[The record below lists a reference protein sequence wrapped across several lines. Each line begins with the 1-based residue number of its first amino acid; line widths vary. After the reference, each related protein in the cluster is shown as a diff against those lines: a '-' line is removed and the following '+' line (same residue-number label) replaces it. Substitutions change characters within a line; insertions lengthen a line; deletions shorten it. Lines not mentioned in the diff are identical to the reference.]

1 MSDTTIEIGQNP
13 AGQPPSDQA
22 EVEGPTINRPVLIGA
37 TVAIVAISAFCLIS
51 PSKAESTF
59 ADTVAWATEWF
70 GWFYIALGT
79 VVLTFVLFLAISRYG
94 KIRLGPEHSRPEF
107 TTIEWAAMLFA
118 AGIGTDL
125 MFFAVNE
132 PVVQYLAPP
141 SADPESV
148 QAAREATVWTMF
160 HYGITGWAM
169 YALMGM
175 ALGYFS
181 YRLNLP
187 LAIRSSLY
195 PIFGKRI
202 YGHGGTLVDIA
213 AVVGTIIG
221 VATSLGIGAVGLN
234 VGLNLLFDIPIGLGA
249 QISLVSLCV
258 ITATISSF
266 TGVDRGIK
274 VLSMLNLYV
283 TIGLAFYIL
292 VTGRTSFLL
301 NAVVLNVGDFV
312 RLFPEMTMQTYA
324 FQDNGDWLASWT
336 LFFWAWWVAW
346 SAFIGLF
353 LARISRGRTIRE
365 FVGGTLILPFTYTV
379 MWVTIFGNAAIDQV
393 RQGNVDFGELAS
405 SSPEN
410 GFYALL
416 EEHPAFFLIAFL
428 ATAAGLLFNITSGDS
443 GALVMANLSSNLK
456 HVQQDGDPKLRVF
469 WAVLTGALTIAVL
482 SVGGILA
489 LQYATVI
496 MGLPFAI
503 VLVLVMI
510 GLAKALRVEAMR
522 EDSRAGFVPGLLS
535 RRGAHGEAGRPLWKS
550 RVRRVLHFPGQDA
563 ASKFLHGTAQAALTE
578 VVEELRGH
586 GATATLRL
594 TEASAAPPSNAPPS
608 DGLTGEALSLEV
620 PIGDGMTPFRYRIS
634 HERLRVPVYGRL
646 SIEGSD
652 YYSRL
657 EVFLHDDGQGY
668 DVMGYSHAQLID
680 DVLDQYEQHLEFVR
694 LHDGAG
700 V

>member
-1 MSDTTIEIGQNP
+1 MSEIETPGVETPPEKPDTP
-13 AGQPPSDQA
+13 
-22 EVEGPTINRPVLIGA
+22 GPTINRPVLIGA
-37 TVAIVAISAFCLIS
+37 AVMIAAVTAFCLIN
-51 PSKAESTF
+51 PSMAESTF
-59 ADTVAWATEWF
+59 ETTVGWATQWL

-79 VVLTFVLFLAISRYG
+79 VVLTFVLFLAVSRYG
-94 KIRLGPEHSRPEF
+94 RIRLGPEHSRPEY
-107 TTIEWAAMLFA
+107 TTTEWAAMLFA

-132 PVVQYLAPP
+132 PVAQYLAPP
-141 SADPESV
+141 SAEPQSV
-148 QAAREATVWTMF
+148 QAAREATAWTMF
-160 HYGITGWAM
+160 HYGITGWSM

-175 ALGYFS
+175 ALGYFA
-181 YRLNLP
+181 YRMNLP

-195 PIFGKRI
+195 PIFGKRV
-202 YGHGGTLVDIA
+202 YGPGGTLVDIA

-234 VGLNLLFDIPIGLGA
+234 VGLNLLFGIPLGLGA
-249 QISLVSLCV
+249 QISLVGLCV
-258 ITATISSF
+258 ATAVVSSY

-283 TIGLAFYIL
+283 TIGLALYIL

-301 NAVVLNVGDFV
+301 NAIVLNVGDFV
-312 RLFPEMTMQTYA
+312 RLFPEMTMQTFA
-324 FQDNGDWLASWT
+324 FQDNGDWLATWT

-365 FVGGTLILPFTYTV
+365 FVIGTLILPFTYTV

-393 RQGNVDFGELAS
+393 RQGNAEFGELAS

-416 EEHPAFFLIAFL
+416 QEHPAFFLIAFL

-456 HVQQDGDPKLRVF
+456 HVQQDGAPKLRVF
-469 WAVLTGALTIAVL
+469 WALLTGGLTVAVL

-496 MGLPFAI
+496 MGIPFAI
-503 VLVLVMI
+503 VLALVMV

-535 RRGAHGEAGRPLWKS
+535 RRGGYAEHDRPLPWKS
-550 RVRRVLHFPGQDA
+550 RVRRVMWFPGREE
-563 ASKFLHGTAQAALTE
+563 ASEFLHGTAYSALTE
-578 VVEELRGH
+578 VAEELREH
-586 GATATLRL
+586 GSDATLRL
-594 TEASAAPPSNAPPS
+594 TELDSAPPSNAPPS
-608 DGLTGEALSLEV
+608 AGLTGEALVLEV
-620 PIGDGMTPFRYRIS
+620 PIGEGVTPFVYRIS
-634 HERLRVPVYGRL
+634 HERRRAPVYGRI
-646 SIEGSD
+646 SIEGDD

-657 EVFLHDDGQGY
+657 EVFLNDDGQEY

-694 LHDGAG
+694 LHHGIG
-700 V
+700 T

>member
-1 MSDTTIEIGQNP
+1 MSETKTGKVEAPTDVPDT
-13 AGQPPSDQA
+13 S
-22 EVEGPTINRPVLIGA
+22 GPTINRPVLIGA
-37 TVAIVAISAFCLIS
+37 GVVIAAVTAFSLIS
-51 PSKAESTF
+51 PSTAESAF
-59 ADTVAWATEWF
+59 AATVGWTTRWF
-70 GWFYIALGT
+70 GWFYIALGS
-79 VVLTFVLFLAISRYG
+79 VVLAFVLFLAVSRYG
-94 KIRLGPEHSRPEF
+94 RIRLGPEHSRPEF
-107 TTIEWAAMLFA
+107 TTTEWAAMLFA

-132 PVVQYLAPP
+132 PVVQFLAPP
-141 SADPESV
+141 SADPQSV

-160 HYGITGWAM
+160 HYGITGWSM

-175 ALGYFS
+175 ALGYFA
-181 YRLNLP
+181 YRMNLP
-187 LAIRSSLY
+187 LAIRSALY

-202 YGHGGTLVDIA
+202 YGPGGTLVDIA
-213 AVVGTIIG
+213 AVVGTMIG

-234 VGLNLLFDIPIGLGA
+234 VGLNLLFGIPLSLGA
-249 QISLVSLCV
+249 QISLVSLC
-258 ITATISSF
+258 IATAVVSSY

-301 NAVVLNVGDFV
+301 NAIVLNVGDFV
-312 RLFPEMTMQTYA
+312 RLFPEMTMQTFA
-324 FQDNGDWLASWT
+324 FQDNSDWLSSWT

-365 FVGGTLILPFTYTV
+365 FVIGTLILPFVYTV

-416 EEHPAFFLIAFL
+416 QEHPAFFVVAFL

-456 HVQQDGDPKLRVF
+456 HVQQDGAPNLRVF
-469 WAVLTGALTIAVL
+469 WALLTGGLTVAML

-510 GLAKALRVEAMR
+510 GLAKALRIEAMR

-535 RRGAHGEAGRPLWKS
+535 RRGGYPEGDRPLPWKS
-550 RVRRVLHFPGQDA
+550 RIRRVMRFPGRDA
-563 ASKFLHGTAQAALTE
+563 ASEFLHGTAHSALTE
-578 VVEELRGH
+578 VVEELREH
-586 GATATLRL
+586 GADATLRVV
-594 TEASAAPPSNAPPS
+594 EPDSAPPSNLPPS
-608 DGLTGEALSLEV
+608 QGLTGEALDLEV
-620 PIGDGMTPFRYRIS
+620 PIGDGVTPFRYRIS
-634 HERLRVPVYGRL
+634 HERLRTPVYGRI
-646 SIEGSD
+646 SIEGDD

-657 EVFLHDDGQGY
+657 EVFLGDDGQAY
-668 DVMGYSHAQLID
+668 DVMDYSHAQLID

-694 LHDGAG
+694 LHHGIG
-700 V
+700 N

>member
-1 MSDTTIEIGQNP
+1 MSETKIGKEP
-13 AGQPPSDQA
+13 ASAEEPDVPQP
-22 EVEGPTINRPVLIGA
+22 TLNRPVFVGA
-37 TVAIVAISAFCLIS
+37 AVVIALVTGFCLIS
-51 PSKAESTF
+51 PSAAEGAF
-59 ADTVAWATEWF
+59 AATVGWATEWF

-79 VVLTFVLFLAISRYG
+79 VLLTFVLFLAVSRYG
-94 KIRLGPEHSRPEF
+94 KIRLGPEHSRPEY
-107 TTIEWAAMLFA
+107 TTTEWAAMLFA

-132 PVVQYLAPP
+132 PVAQFLAPP
-141 SADPESV
+141 SAEPESI

-160 HYGITGWAM
+160 HYGITGWSM

-175 ALGYFS
+175 ALGYFA

-195 PIFGKRI
+195 PIFGKRV
-202 YGHGGTLVDIA
+202 YGPGGTLVDIA

-234 VGLNLLFDIPIGLGA
+234 VGLNLLFGIPLGPGA
-249 QISLVSLCV
+249 QITLVGLCV
-258 ITATISSF
+258 ATAVVSSY

-274 VLSMLNLYV
+274 LLSMLNLYV
-283 TIGLAFYIL
+283 TIGLALYVL
-292 VTGRTSFLL
+292 LTGRTSFLL
-301 NAVVLNVGDFV
+301 NAIVLNVGDFV
-312 RLFPEMTMQTYA
+312 RLFPEMTMQTFA
-324 FQDNGDWLASWT
+324 FQDNGDWLATWT

-365 FVGGTLILPFTYTV
+365 FVIGTLILPFTYTV

-393 RQGNVDFGELAS
+393 RQGNAEFGELAS

-416 EEHPAFFLIAFL
+416 QEHPAFFVIAFL

-456 HVQQDGDPKLRVF
+456 HVQQDGAPRLRVF
-469 WAVLTGALTIAVL
+469 WALLTGALTVAVL

-496 MGLPFAI
+496 MGIPFAI
-503 VLVLVMI
+503 VLLLVMV

-535 RRGAHGEAGRPLWKS
+535 RRGGHGEHDGPHPWKS
-550 RVRRVLHFPGQDA
+550 RVRRVMRYPSREE
-563 ASKFLHGTAQAALTE
+563 ASTFLHGTARSALDE

-586 GATATLRL
+586 GAQASLRL
-594 TEASAAPPSNAPPS
+594 TERDEAPPSNAPPS
-608 DGLTGEALSLEV
+608 AGLTGESLDLEV
-620 PIGDGMTPFRYRIS
+620 PIADGVTPFRYRIS
-634 HERLRVPVYGRL
+634 HERFRVPVYGKL
-646 SIEGSD
+646 AVEGGD
-652 YYSRL
+652 DFYSRL
-657 EVFLHDDGQGY
+657 EVFLNDDGQGY

-680 DVLDQYEQHLEFVR
+680 DVLDQYEQHLQFVR
-694 LHDGAG
+694 LHDGVG
-700 V
+700 N

>member
-1 MSDTTIEIGQNP
+1 MSDTTIRKEKS
-13 AGQPPSDQA
+13 PPEEPDASS
-22 EVEGPTINRPVLIGA
+22 PTINRPVLIGA
-37 TVAIVAISAFCLIS
+37 TVVIAAVTAFCLIS
-51 PSKAESTF
+51 PTMAESSF
-59 ADTVAWATEWF
+59 ATTVGWATRWF

-79 VVLTFVLFLAISRYG
+79 VVLVFVLYLAMSRYG

-107 TTIEWAAMLFA
+107 TTTEWAAMLFA

-132 PVVQYLAPP
+132 PVAQFLAPP
-141 SADPESV
+141 SAEAESV
-148 QAAREATVWTMF
+148 EAAREATVWTMF

-169 YALMGM
+169 YALMGI
-175 ALGYFS
+175 ALGYFA

-187 LAIRSSLY
+187 LAIRSALY

-202 YGHGGTLVDIA
+202 YGPSGTLVDIA

-249 QISLVSLCV
+249 QISLVALG
-258 ITATISSF
+258 IGTATVSAF

-283 TIGLAFYIL
+283 TIGLALYIL

-301 NAVVLNVGDFV
+301 NAIVLNVGDFV
-312 RLFPEMTMQTYA
+312 RLFPEMTMQTFA
-324 FQDNGDWLASWT
+324 FQDNGDWLATWT

-365 FVGGTLILPFTYTV
+365 FVTGTLILPFTYTV

-393 RQGNVDFGELAS
+393 RQGNADFGELAS

-416 EEHPAFFLIAFL
+416 QEHPAFFLVAFL
-428 ATAAGLLFNITSGDS
+428 ATAAGLLFNITSADS
-443 GALVMANLSSNLK
+443 GALVMANLSSNLQ
-456 HVQQDGDPKLRVF
+456 HVQQDGDRKLRVF
-469 WAVLTGALTIAVL
+469 WALLTGGLTIAVL

-496 MGLPFAI
+496 MGIPFAI

-522 EDSRAGFVPGLLS
+522 EDSRAGYVPGLLS
-535 RRGAHGEAGRPLWKS
+535 RRGGYPERDGPLPWKS
-550 RVRRVLHFPGQDA
+550 RVRRVMHFPDRDDA
-563 ASKFLHGTAQAALTE
+563 RQYLQGPAQSALTE

-586 GATATLRL
+586 GADARLRVI
-594 TEASAAPPSNAPPS
+594 ESNAAPQSDALPS
-608 DGLTGEALSLEV
+608 DGRAGEALELEV

-634 HERLRVPVYGRL
+634 HERLRVPVYGRI
-646 SIEGSD
+646 SIEGDD

-657 EVFLHDDGQGY
+657 EVFLNEDGQGY
-668 DVMGYSHAQLID
+668 DVMDYSHAQLID
-680 DVLDQYEQHLEFVR
+680 DVLDQYEHHLEFVR
-694 LHDGAG
+694 LHDGIG
-700 V
+700 N

>member
-1 MSDTTIEIGQNP
+1 MSETKIRRDKTPPEEPDT
-13 AGQPPSDQA
+13 S
-22 EVEGPTINRPVLIGA
+22 GPTVNLPVLIGA
-37 TVAIVAISAFCLIS
+37 TAVIVAVTAFCLIS
-51 PSKAESTF
+51 PTTAESSF
-59 ADTVAWATEWF
+59 AATVGWATRWF

-79 VVLTFVLFLAISRYG
+79 VVLCFVLYLAVGRYG

-107 TTIEWAAMLFA
+107 TTTEWAAMLFA

-132 PVVQYLAPP
+132 PVAQFLAPP
-141 SADPESV
+141 SASPESV

-175 ALGYFS
+175 ALGYFA

-187 LAIRSSLY
+187 LAIRSALY
-195 PIFGKRI
+195 PVFGKRI

-234 VGLNLLFDIPIGLGA
+234 VGLNLLFDIPMGLGA
-249 QISLVSLCV
+249 QISLVGLC
-258 ITATISSF
+258 IATATVSSF

-301 NAVVLNVGDFV
+301 NAIVLNVGDFV
-312 RLFPEMTMQTYA
+312 RLFPEMTMQTFA
-324 FQDNGDWLASWT
+324 FQDNGDWLATWT

-365 FVGGTLILPFTYTV
+365 FVTGTLILPFTYTV

-416 EEHPAFFLIAFL
+416 QEHPAFFVVAFL
-428 ATAAGLLFNITSGDS
+428 ATAAGLLFNITSADS
-443 GALVMANLSSNLK
+443 GALVMANLSSNLT

-469 WAVLTGALTIAVL
+469 WALLTGALTVAVL

-496 MGLPFAI
+496 MGIPFAI
-503 VLVLVMI
+503 VLVLVMV

-535 RRGAHGEAGRPLWKS
+535 RRGGYPEGGDRPLPWKS
-550 RVRRVLHFPGQDA
+550 RVRRVMRFPDRDDA
-563 ASKFLHGTAQAALTE
+563 SAFLNGTAKAALAE

-586 GATATLRL
+586 GADATLRV
-594 TEASAAPPSNAPPS
+594 TGADAAPPPNAPPS
-608 DGLTGEALSLEV
+608 DGLTGESLDLEV
-620 PIGDGMTPFRYRIS
+620 PIGEGVTPFHYRIS
-634 HERLRVPVYGRL
+634 HERLRTPVYGRL
-646 SIEGSD
+646 SVEGDD

-657 EVFLHDDGQGY
+657 EVFLNDDGQGY
-668 DVMGYSHAQLID
+668 DVMDYSHAQLID

-694 LHDGAG
+694 LHDGIG
-700 V
+700 N

>member
-1 MSDTTIEIGQNP
+1 M
-13 AGQPPSDQA
+13 
-22 EVEGPTINRPVLIGA
+22 LIGA
-37 TVAIVAISAFCLIS
+37 AGVIAAVTGFCLIS
-51 PSKAESTF
+51 PPTAESAFST
-59 ADTVAWATEWF
+59 AVGWATRWF

-79 VVLTFVLFLAISRYG
+79 VVLVFVLFLAVSRYG

-107 TTIEWAAMLFA
+107 TTTEWAAMLFA

-132 PVVQYLAPP
+132 PVAQYLAPP
-141 SADPESV
+141 AAEPESI

-160 HYGITGWAM
+160 HYGITGWSM

-175 ALGYFS
+175 ALGYFA

-187 LAIRSSLY
+187 LAIKSALY
-195 PIFGKRI
+195 PVLGKRV
-202 YGHGGTLVDIA
+202 YGPGGTLVDIA

-234 VGLNLLFDIPIGLGA
+234 VGLNLLFDIPVGLGA
-249 QISLVSLCV
+249 QISLVALG
-258 ITATISSF
+258 IATATVSAF

-301 NAVVLNVGDFV
+301 NAIVLNVGDFV
-312 RLFPEMTMQTYA
+312 RLFPEMTMQTFA
-324 FQDNGDWLASWT
+324 FQDNGDWLSTWT

-346 SAFIGLF
+346 TAFIGLF

-365 FVGGTLILPFTYTV
+365 FVIGTLILPFTYTV

-393 RQGNVDFGELAS
+393 RQGNSEFGELAS

-416 EEHPAFFLIAFL
+416 QEHPAFFLVALL
-428 ATAAGLLFNITSGDS
+428 ATAAGLLFNITSADS
-443 GALVMANLSSNLK
+443 GALVMANLSSNLR
-456 HVQQDGDPKLRVF
+456 HVQQDGDRKLRVF
-469 WAVLTGALTIAVL
+469 WALLTGALTVAML

-535 RRGAHGEAGRPLWKS
+535 RRGGYPEHDRPHPWKS
-550 RVRRVLHFPGQDA
+550 RVRRVMRYPDRDDA
-563 ASKFLHGTAQAALTE
+563 SEFLRGTARSALTE
-578 VVEELRGH
+578 VVEELREH
-586 GATATLRL
+586 GADATLRL
-594 TEASAAPPSNAPPS
+594 TEPDAAPPSNAPPS
-608 DGLTGEALSLEV
+608 SGLTGEALDLEV
-620 PIGDGMTPFRYRIS
+620 PIGEGVTPFHYRIS
-634 HERLRVPVYGRL
+634 HERLRRPVYGRI
-646 SIEGSD
+646 SIEGDD

-657 EVFLHDDGQGY
+657 EVFLHNDGQGY
-668 DVMGYSHAQLID
+668 DVMDYSHAQLID

-694 LHDGAG
+694 LRDGIG
-700 V
+700 T

>member
-1 MSDTTIEIGQNP
+1 MSETRIQRETTPPEEP
-13 AGQPPSDQA
+13 DASQPT
-22 EVEGPTINRPVLIGA
+22 VNRPVLIGA
-37 TVAIVAISAFCLIS
+37 TAVIAAVTAFCIISPTTAESAF
-51 PSKAESTF
+51 AST
-59 ADTVAWATEWF
+59 VGWATRWF

-79 VVLTFVLFLAISRYG
+79 VVLVFVLYLAMSRYG
-94 KIRLGPEHSRPEF
+94 RIRLGPEHSRPEF
-107 TTIEWAAMLFA
+107 TTTEWAAMLFA

-132 PVVQYLAPP
+132 PVAQFLAPP
-141 SADPESV
+141 SASPESV
-148 QAAREATVWTMF
+148 EAAREATVWTMF

-175 ALGYFS
+175 ALGYFA

-187 LAIRSSLY
+187 LAIRSALY
-195 PIFGKRI
+195 PVFGKRI
-202 YGHGGTLVDIA
+202 YGPGGTLVDIA

-234 VGLNLLFDIPIGLGA
+234 VGLNLLFDIPLSLGA
-249 QISLVSLCV
+249 QIALVTLG
-258 ITATISSF
+258 IATATVSAFS
-266 TGVDRGIK
+266 GVDRGIK

-301 NAVVLNVGDFV
+301 NAIVLNLGDFV
-312 RLFPEMTMQTYA
+312 RLFPEMTMQTFA
-324 FQDNGDWLASWT
+324 FQDNGDWLATWT

-365 FVGGTLILPFTYTV
+365 FVTGTLILPFTYTV

-393 RQGNVDFGELAS
+393 RQGNTDFGELAS

-416 EEHPAFFLIAFL
+416 QEHPAFFLIAFL
-428 ATAAGLLFNITSGDS
+428 ATAAGLLFNITSADS
-443 GALVMANLSSNLK
+443 GALVMANLSSHLR
-456 HVQQDGDPKLRVF
+456 HVQQDGDRRLRVF
-469 WAVLTGALTIAVL
+469 WALLTGALTVAVL

-496 MGLPFAI
+496 MGLPFAV
-503 VLVLVMI
+503 VLVLVMV
-510 GLAKALRVEAMR
+510 GLAKALRVEAAR
-522 EDSRAGFVPGLLS
+522 EDARAGFVPGLLS
-535 RRGAHGEAGRPLWKS
+535 RRGGYPERDRPLPWKS
-550 RVRRVLHFPGQDA
+550 RVRRVMHFPGRDDA
-563 ASKFLHGTAQAALTE
+563 SSYLHTTAQSALTE

-586 GATATLRL
+586 GADATLRL
-594 TEASAAPPSNAPPS
+594 TESALPGDAPPSPGP
-608 DGLTGEALSLEV
+608 TGEALDLHV
-620 PIGDGMTPFRYRIS
+620 PIGVGATPFRYRIS
-634 HERLRVPVYGRL
+634 HERLRAPVYGRL
-646 SIEGSD
+646 SVEGDD

-657 EVFLHDDGQGY
+657 EVFLSEDGQGY
-668 DVMGYSHAQLID
+668 DVMDYSHAQLID
-680 DVLDQYEQHLEFVR
+680 DVLDQYEQHLEYVR
-694 LHDGAG
+694 LHESSGG
-700 V
+700 